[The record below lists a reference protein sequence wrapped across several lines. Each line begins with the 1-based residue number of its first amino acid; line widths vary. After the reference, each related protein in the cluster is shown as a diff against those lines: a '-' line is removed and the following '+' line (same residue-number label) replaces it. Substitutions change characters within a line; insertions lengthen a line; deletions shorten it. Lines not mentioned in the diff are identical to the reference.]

1 MTPLVIE
8 RIDLL
13 VCWKCKCQIRKEEG
27 EGKRCEVCDGELELA
42 TKDREDF
49 LRLCGKVA
57 EENVPKENHDGVVNM
72 EL

>member
-8 RIDLL
+8 KINLL

-27 EGKRCEVCDGELELA
+27 EGKKCESCGGKLEMA

-49 LRLCGKVA
+49 LELSG
-57 EENVPKENHDGVVNM
+57 EGLSGQENERS
-72 EL
+72 

>member
-27 EGKRCEVCDGELELA
+27 EGKNCESCGGELELA
-42 TKDREDF
+42 TKDRDEF
-49 LRLCGKVA
+49 LESSGERIDGQ
-57 EENVPKENHDGVVNM
+57 ENERN